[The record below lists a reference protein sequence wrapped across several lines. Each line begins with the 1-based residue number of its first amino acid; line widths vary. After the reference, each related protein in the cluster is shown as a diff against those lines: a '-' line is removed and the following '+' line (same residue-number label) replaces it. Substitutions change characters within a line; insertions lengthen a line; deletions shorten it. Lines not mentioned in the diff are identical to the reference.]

1 MKIKSDKKL
10 NEKKY
15 LEIKLKKQNKQ
26 QSKDKDQ
33 NWIKKLNKIKY

>member
-33 NWIKKLNKIKY
+33 NWIKK